1 MDLRPCSF
9 FSFLCEQ
16 KNDPMVGRNSVA
28 YYQGIEN
35 HYGTDAPNALQKGT
49 GQTRDGKLCEGK
61 GLKEGPKSI

>member
-1 MDLRPCSF
+1 MGLRPCSI

-16 KNDPMVGRNSVA
+16 KSDLTVGRNLVA

-49 GQTRDGKLCEGK
+49 GQTRNEKLCEGK